1 MVYASSP
8 IGCILAGGKGE
19 RMGGVCKPLL
29 TIGSKS
35 LLELQ
40 IAALKPQTRSLL
52 VSTARVA
59 NLLSH
64 SNIAVVTDAQCGEQY
79 IQQGPLAGVV
89 SALDW
94 LNREHTDSDWLLT
107 IPGDT
112 VCIPRNF
119 SELLMNSIRLHQ
131 SVDAKCAF
139 AVCDNNPYYL
149 AALWHRDC
157 LADLRHYLD
166 SGERKVSR
174 FLCGQNAVKVEF
186 SRTNTASLPPFFNI
200 NTQDDYDYAKAA
212 MANKN
217 L

>member
-35 LLELQ
+35 LLDLQ

-52 VSTARVA
+52 ISTALVD
-59 NLLSH
+59 NPFSH
-64 SNIAVVTDAQCGEQY
+64 PSIAVVTDAQCGEQY
-79 IQQGPLAGVV
+79 IQQGPLAGVI

-119 SELLMNSIRLHQ
+119 CELLMTAIHAHQ
-131 SVDAKCAF
+131 SVDTKCAY
-139 AVCDNNPYYL
+139 AVLDSNPYYL
-149 AALWHRDC
+149 AALWHKDC
-157 LADLRHYLD
+157 LAGLRHYLD
-166 SGERKVSR
+166 AGGRKVSR
-174 FLCGQNAVKVEF
+174 FLIANNAVKAEF
-186 SRTNTASLPPFFNI
+186 SRANIAGLPPFFNI

-212 MANKN
+212 MANQN
-217 L
+217 P